1 MDVKFFRSSAE
12 FRKWLE
18 KNHAR
23 VSELYVGFYNA
34 KSRKKALT
42 YPQAVEEALCFG
54 WIDGVRRKLDEES
67 YTNRFTP
74 RKAKSYW
81 SEINIAKMA
90 TLIGQKRV
98 APAGLAAFEA
108 RDRTDTQRYS
118 FEGREQG
125 LDEEFE
131 KRFRANGQAWAFYE
145 SQAPWYRK
153 TSAFWVMSAK
163 KAETRE
169 KRLATLIEYSAKG
182 TTIPPLTRK
191 PPDQ

>member
-18 KNHAR
+18 KNHSKA
-23 VSELYVGFYNA
+23 SELYIGFYNA
-34 KSRKKALT
+34 KSGKKALT

-74 RKAKSYW
+74 RKPKSYW

-90 TLIGQKRV
+90 TLIEQKRV
-98 APAGLAAFEA
+98 APPGLAAFEA
-108 RDRTDTQRYS
+108 RDRTDTKRYS
-118 FEGREQG
+118 FEGRERG
-125 LDEEFE
+125 LDEELE
-131 KRFRANGQAWAFYE
+131 KRFRANEQAWAFYE

-182 TTIPPLTRK
+182 TTIPLLTRK
-191 PPDQ
+191 PPAQ